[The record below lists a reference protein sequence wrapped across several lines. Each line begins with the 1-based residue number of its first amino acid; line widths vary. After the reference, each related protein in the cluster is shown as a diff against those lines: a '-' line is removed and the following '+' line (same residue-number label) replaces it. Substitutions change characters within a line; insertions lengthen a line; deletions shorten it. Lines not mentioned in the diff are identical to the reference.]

1 MYYCTVCS
9 HLKAWSIERLVKL
22 KKLRYSSATI
32 RLKSLLGGREKK
44 RKYKE
49 RTQRTGKNT
58 TSKKAVIHTL
68 LARFGLSVREPETQT
83 GKTKTKEA
91 EEEIP
96 AVRVSGGAETLSS
109 HILISAS
116 TPPTERGARGAQRR
130 CSTAQP
136 FVGRM

>member
-1 MYYCTVCS
+1 MCS

-83 GKTKTKEA
+83 AGRKNKNKRGRGGDSCGA
-91 EEEIP
+91 CVRGCRNPFIP
-96 AVRVSGGAETLSS
+96 HS
-109 HILISAS
+109 HQRQHAAD
-116 TPPTERGARGAQRR
+116 RARARGAQRG